1 MINIKLIIGLI
12 ILVVSNYTTYS
23 YISNKYKLKEQ
34 TQLLEYSNEHR
45 RASTLE
51 LAKAIKVVEKI
62 KYIEVQASQNE
73 QALQNETDKLAPSC
87 VLSDDG
93 LRLLNE
99 SIDRTNKA
107 SSP

>member
-1 MINIKLIIGLI
+1 MNIQSFIAVI
-12 ILVVSNYTTYS
+12 ILALSNYFTWS
-23 YISNKYKLKEQ
+23 YTSNKYKLKEQ
-34 TQLLEYSNEHR
+34 DQIIEYSNEHK
-45 RASTLE
+45 RASKVE
-51 LAKAIKVVEKI
+51 IEKAIKVVEKI
-62 KYIEVQASQNE
+62 QYIEKEAKQNE
-73 QALQNETDKLAPSC
+73 QALQNEVNKLAPSC